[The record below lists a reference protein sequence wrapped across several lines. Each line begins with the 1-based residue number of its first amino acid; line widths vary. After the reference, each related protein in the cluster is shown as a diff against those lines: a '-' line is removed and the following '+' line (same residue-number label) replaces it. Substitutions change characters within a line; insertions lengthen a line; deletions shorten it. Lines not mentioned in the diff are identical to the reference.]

1 MNSKNVLNVVKIKS
15 EKQMFFSS
23 DILLK
28 EIFYILYGYFIEGQ
42 VALKFSSFVR
52 KSIFIQNITETN
64 HKNS

>member
-28 EIFYILYGYFIEGQ
+28 EIFYILYGYFIEEQ
-42 VALKFSSFVR
+42 VALKFS
-52 KSIFIQNITETN
+52 
-64 HKNS
+64 

>member
-42 VALKFSSFVR
+42 VALKFS
-52 KSIFIQNITETN
+52 
-64 HKNS
+64 